1 MFDQISKLENQPAVD
16 GEGEVNL
23 IEQMKAVEDCSDY
36 DSFHSDEIDAGPVK
50 APLLQ
55 PPQKDWL
62 GKKSLQTVREDRAD
76 SVLSGGDLDIIRVA
90 GAGAAVA
97 GYGIAEAVF
106 SGNKQ
111 KGVSGIGAVGSVQV
125 AKEEEI
131 KSSNNSLQA
140 QRTSSYEIKQKFL
153 MATTP
158 QSKARVVI
166 ELTQELNMI
175 N

>member
-1 MFDQISKLENQPAVD
+1 M
-16 GEGEVNL
+16 
-23 IEQMKAVEDCSDY
+23 
-36 DSFHSDEIDAGPVK
+36 
-50 APLLQ
+50 
-55 PPQKDWL
+55 
-62 GKKSLQTVREDRAD
+62 REDRAD

-106 SGNKQ
+106 GGNKQ

-125 AKEEEI
+125 AREEEI

-140 QRTSSYEIKQKFL
+140 QRTSSYEIKQKVL